1 MLSIRIRYT
10 KYFLLEITFLGARI
24 ARQVFWM
31 EPVAGPAREVG
42 SPVVVAQIQVPT
54 GRASTAVVNA
64 QGKSESGGDDWKA
77 RVVFEIAAAVGR

>member
-1 MLSIRIRYT
+1 MC
-10 KYFLLEITFLGARI
+10 ARI

-42 SPVVVAQIQVPT
+42 GPVVVAQIQVPT